1 MKRNAL
7 NAKKNS
13 EVLKRVVV
21 GICLGSFL
29 LTLLVFLP
37 AFAFAPAPPNWVPEP
52 LALWGFDMRLLLSR
66 PLINLSSLFQAVRGE
81 TALIFIESA
90 QEVTIQSHG
99 LTIVGDL
106 YGADGS
112 GRKPAVLLLH
122 GSTPQ
127 GRKLGLYRLIG
138 SKLAEVGYIVLAID
152 LRGFGQSDKPS
163 DVQDADNFNFLADVA
178 EALAYMGNLSEVS
191 QDRLFLVGHSA
202 GGDVAI
208 SAVAND
214 YAIVKKLVLIGPGRR
229 YMERGGTPDAPE
241 FDYFR
246 RGEMR
251 FMGLSNAIPAHVYL
265 AYRATLPLENHL
277 HYLSQP
283 NHPPLLLVD
292 GELEGREDQQFLQKI
307 FSLTAG
313 NKEYVTLTN
322 ADHYA
327 NVSNFGPLVI
337 YDKVTVNQLIQELD
351 TFLSK

>member
-1 MKRNAL
+1 M
-7 NAKKNS
+7 
-13 EVLKRVVV
+13 V
-21 GICLGSFL
+21 SFL
-29 LTLLVFLP
+29 LMLLVFLP
-37 AFAFAPAPPNWVPEP
+37 AIAFAPASPDWVPEP

-66 PLINLSSLFQAVRGE
+66 PLINLSSMFQAVRGE
-81 TALIFIESA
+81 TALIFIDSA
-90 QEVTIQSHG
+90 QEVTIQSNG

-106 YGADGS
+106 YGADDSGS
-112 GRKPAVLLLH
+112 KPAVLLLH

-178 EALAYMGNLSEVS
+178 QALAYLESLPEVS
-191 QDRLFLVGHSA
+191 PNRLFLVGHSA

-208 SAVAND
+208 AAVAKE

-251 FMGLSNAIPAHVYL
+251 FMGLPSAIPAHVYL

-283 NHPPLLLVD
+283 THPPLLLLD
-292 GELEGREDQQFLQKI
+292 GELEGREDQQFLQEI

-313 NKEYVTLTN
+313 NKKYVTLTN

-337 YDKVTVNQLIQELD
+337 YDKVTVDQLIQELN